1 MRRPVNV
8 IIHHATRFYARH
20 LIKVVDQDTF
30 LKGARLARDSDDDD
44 DNDNDDNDD
53 DVDSTTSISGREEAE
68 AASDLLQQ
76 TKGLKVT
83 ILVTACA
90 AITQGWQQST
100 INVSSCQWQADLKHD
115 GGWENHQLLAGLI
128 DAAPWLSGS
137 VIGTWL
143 SDPLQE
149 AVFGRRAALFI
160 SSIFCTAFA
169 LGTARSRSWKEL
181 LVFRLLLGIGIGA
194 KASVAPVFAAESAV
208 DHSRGRLLMMWQLF
222 DAFGIFVGFSCIWIV
237 NMNWRVHLGT
247 AAVPTLILLFL
258 VFLSPESPRFYI
270 RKGEYKKAFQSL
282 RHLRGSD
289 VQACKDLYYI
299 HSQLQFESQK
309 RLPDYTADGNDWLE
323 REIYQDEEIKKM
335 TFLKRITALWSI
347 PRNRRACLA
356 ALIVM
361 ASQQLCGVNVLAFY
375 SSALFGK
382 VGDLEGNNNST
393 ICGSTDPDTVAW
405 LNFGFGLANFLFTI
419 PAYRYIDGSHHKGRR
434 LLLLVSL
441 AGIFVTLVA
450 ISSFYLIPS
459 EHTRLGLISVFTIVI
474 FLLFYG
480 IGAGPVPFTFS
491 AEVFPLAFREVGMSF
506 SVMINF
512 LGLGLLVLFVPE
524 ITRVFGDNGNAYLL
538 YLFSGLDL
546 LALMLVFL
554 FVPSTGWVPLEDM
567 DFIFEQPTLS
577 HVKEHFAAL
586 RDIRR
591 SRAGEQED
599 VQMEERA

>member
-1 MRRPVNV
+1 MRRHPNV
-8 IIHHATRFYARH
+8 ILHHATDFHERH
-20 LIKVVDQDTF
+20 LNKVVGCDIF
-30 LKGARLARDSDDDD
+30 LRGVRLAIGLVDYEDDD
-44 DNDNDDNDD
+44 
-53 DVDSTTSISGREEAE
+53 EAE
-68 AASDLLQQ
+68 ENSTFRLPETEEVDTSSDLLQQ

-100 INVSSCQWQADLKHD
+100 INVSSRRWQADLQHD
-115 GGWENHQLLAGLI
+115 GSWEDHQLLAGLI

-137 VIGTWL
+137 LIGTWL

-149 AVFGRRAALFI
+149 AVFGRRAALFA
-160 SSIFCTAFA
+160 SSVFCTAFA
-169 LGTARSRSWKEL
+169 IATAHSRTWKEL
-181 LVFRLLLGIGIGA
+181 LVFRVLLGIGIGA

-222 DAFGIFVGFSCIWIV
+222 DAFGIFVGFVCDWV
-237 NMNWRVHLGT
+237 VDMNWRVHLGT

-270 RKGEYKKAFQSL
+270 RKGQYQKAFQSL
-282 RHLRGSD
+282 RHLRGSEI
-289 VQACKDLYYI
+289 QACRDLYYI

-309 RLPDYTADGNDWLE
+309 RLGLGEDRNDWLE
-323 REIYQDEEIKKM
+323 KEIYQAEEIEGT
-335 TFLKRITALWSI
+335 TFAKRVWALWSNK
-347 PRNRRACLA
+347 RNRRACLA
-356 ALIVM
+356 AFIVM
-361 ASQQLCGVNVLAFY
+361 AAQQLCGVNVLAFY
-375 SSALFGK
+375 SSALFAK
-382 VGDLEGNNNST
+382 VGEIQQDVSEGRQGESGN
-393 ICGSTDPDTVAW
+393 TDPNTVAW

-419 PAYRYIDGSHHKGRR
+419 PAYRYIDGSHRKGRR

-441 AGIFVTLVA
+441 AGMFVTLVA

-459 EHTRLGLISVFTIVI
+459 RNARLGLISVSTIVF

-524 ITRVFGDNGNAYLL
+524 ITRAFGDNGNSYLL
-538 YLFSGLDL
+538 GLDA
-546 LALMLVFL
+546 LAFVLVFL
-554 FVPSTGWVPLEDM
+554 FVPSTGWIPLEDM
-567 DFIFEQPTLS
+567 DYIFERSTFAL
-577 HVKEHFAAL
+577 VKEHFAAIGNL
-586 RDIRR
+586 RRTG
-591 SRAGEQED
+591 AGQQED
-599 VQMEERA
+599 LSMGDCG